1 MGDKVTTVETPEA
14 PLEED
19 PDEGVEGVE
28 IRQITIPETQQGSRL
43 DRSLA
48 EYWSDL
54 SRSRL
59 QRLIREGQ
67 VWLNGNPCLDKNR
80 TLQAGDQIEVRIPAA
95 TPLTLQPEWI
105 PLEILYEDA
114 DLIVINKPRDL
125 VVHPAP
131 GHSSGTLVH
140 ALLAHCPNLSGIN
153 GAQRP
158 GIVHRLDKDT
168 TGALVI
174 AKQDQAHQHLQA
186 QIQAKTARR
195 IYLGVVLGRPAQS
208 HGTLSAPIGRHPVD
222 RQKMAV
228 VEPPK
233 GRAAVT
239 HWQVL
244 ERLGNYS
251 LMQFELETGRT
262 HQIRVHAA
270 HLRLPIVGD
279 PLYTQSKSS
288 PVKLRGQA
296 LHAWKLSFVHPRSGQ
311 PMQFTAPLPE
321 EFERL
326 LRQLRSQAG

>member
-1 MGDKVTTVETPEA
+1 MFSKQQFAETGQMEGPR
-14 PLEED
+14 D
-19 PDEGVEGVE
+19 PVAA
-28 IRQITIPETQQGSRL
+28 IRQVRVTEKQQGLRL
-43 DRSLA
+43 DRGLA
-48 EYWSDL
+48 EQLPEL

-59 QRLIREGQ
+59 QQLIRQGQ
-67 VWLNGNPCLDKNR
+67 VWLNGRPCLDKDR
-80 TLQAGDQIEVRIPAA
+80 PLQAGDEIEVRIPPA
-95 TPLTLQPEWI
+95 TPTTLEPERI
-105 PLEILYEDA
+105 PLDILYEDE
-114 DLIVINKPRDL
+114 DLLVINKPRGL

-131 GHSSGTLVH
+131 GHASGTLVH
-140 ALLAHCPNLSGIN
+140 ALLAHCPRLSGIN
-153 GAQRP
+153 GELRP

-174 AKQDQAHQHLQA
+174 AKHDQAHQHLQA

-195 IYLGVVLGRPAQS
+195 IYLGVVFGRPAQS
-208 HGTLSAPIGRHPVD
+208 QGTISAPIGRHPVE

-228 VEPPK
+228 LPSGQ

-244 ERLGNYS
+244 ERLGNYT

-279 PLYTQSKSS
+279 PLYTQSKTS
-288 PVKLRGQA
+288 PVKLSGQA
-296 LHAWKLSFVHPRSGQ
+296 LHAWKLSFVHPRTGQ
-311 PMQFTAPLPE
+311 PLQFTAPLPE

>member
-1 MGDKVTTVETPEA
+1 MESHQDLPVEVRQVTVTEK
-14 PLEED
+14 
-19 PDEGVEGVE
+19 
-28 IRQITIPETQQGSRL
+28 QQGSRL
-43 DRSLA
+43 DRGLA
-48 EYWSDL
+48 EQLPDL

-59 QRLIREGQ
+59 QQLIRAGQ
-67 VWLNGNPCLDKNR
+67 VWLNGKPCLDKNR
-80 TLQAGDQIEVRIPAA
+80 ALQTGDRIEVRIPAV
-95 TPLTLQPEWI
+95 TPSRLEPERI
-105 PLEILYEDA
+105 PLDILYEDD
-114 DLIVINKPRDL
+114 DLIVLNKPRDL

-131 GHSSGTLVH
+131 GHPSGTLVH
-140 ALLAHCPNLSGIN
+140 ALLAHCPRLSGIN
-153 GAQRP
+153 GEQRP

-174 AKQDQAHQHLQA
+174 AKHDQAHQHLQA

-195 IYLGVVLGRPAQS
+195 LYLGVVFGRPAQS
-208 HGTLSAPIGRHPVD
+208 QGTVSAPIGRHPVD

-228 VEPPK
+228 LPPGQ

-244 ERLGNYS
+244 ERLGNYT

-279 PLYTQSKSS
+279 PLYTQSKTS
-288 PVKLRGQA
+288 PVKLSGQA
-296 LHAWKLSFVHPRSGQ
+296 LHAWKLSFIHPRSGQ
-311 PMQFTAPLPE
+311 PMHFTAPLPE

-326 LRQLRSQAG
+326 LRQLRSQVS

>member
-1 MGDKVTTVETPEA
+1 MVKEGNLGNNGMEGHKEA
-14 PLEED
+14 AAD
-19 PDEGVEGVE
+19 
-28 IRQITIPETQQGSRL
+28 IRQIRVTEKQQGLRL
-43 DRSLA
+43 DRGLA
-48 EYWSDL
+48 EQLPEL

-59 QRLIREGQ
+59 QQLIRQGQ
-67 VWLNGNPCLDKNR
+67 VWLNGQPCRDKDR
-80 TLQAGDQIEVRIPAA
+80 PLQAGDEVEVRIPPA
-95 TPLTLQPEWI
+95 TPTALQPEPI
-105 PLEILYEDA
+105 PLDILYEDD
-114 DLIVINKPRDL
+114 DLLVINKPRGL

-131 GHSSGTLVH
+131 GHASGTLVH
-140 ALLAHCPNLSGIN
+140 ALLDHCPHLSGIN
-153 GAQRP
+153 GELRP

-174 AKQDQAHQHLQA
+174 AKHDQAHQHLQA

-195 IYLGVVLGRPAQS
+195 IYLGVVFGRPAQS
-208 HGTLSAPIGRHPVD
+208 QGTVSAPIGRHPVD

-228 VEPPK
+228 LTPGQ
-233 GRAAVT
+233 GRVAVT

-244 ERLGNYS
+244 ERLGNYT

-279 PLYTQSKSS
+279 PLYTQSKTS
-288 PVKLRGQA
+288 PVKLSGQA
-296 LHAWKLSFVHPRSGQ
+296 LHAWKLSFVHPRTGQ
-311 PMQFTAPLPE
+311 PLQFTAPLPE

>member
-1 MGDKVTTVETPEA
+1 MFSKQQLAETGQMEGPR
-14 PLEED
+14 D
-19 PDEGVEGVE
+19 PVAA
-28 IRQITIPETQQGSRL
+28 IRQVRVTEKQQGLRL
-43 DRSLA
+43 DRGLA
-48 EYWSDL
+48 EQLPDL

-59 QRLIREGQ
+59 QQLIRQGQ
-67 VWLNGNPCLDKNR
+67 VWLNGQPCLDKNR
-80 TLQAGDQIEVRIPAA
+80 PLQAGDQIEVRIPPA
-95 TPLTLQPEWI
+95 TPTTLQPERI
-105 PLEILYEDA
+105 PLDILYEDD
-114 DLIVINKPRDL
+114 DLLVINKPRGL

-131 GHSSGTLVH
+131 GHTSGTLVH
-140 ALLAHCPNLSGIN
+140 ALLAHCPHLSGIN
-153 GAQRP
+153 GEQRP

-174 AKQDQAHQHLQA
+174 AKHDQAHQHLQA

-195 IYLGVVLGRPAQS
+195 IYLGVVFGRPAQS
-208 HGTLSAPIGRHPVD
+208 QGTISAPIGRHPVD

-228 VEPPK
+228 LPPGQ

-244 ERLGNYS
+244 ERLGNYT

-279 PLYTQSKSS
+279 PLYTQSKTS
-288 PVKLRGQA
+288 PVKLSGQA
-296 LHAWKLSFVHPRSGQ
+296 LHAWKLSFVHPRTGQ
-311 PMQFTAPLPE
+311 PLQVTAPLPE

>member
-1 MGDKVTTVETPEA
+1 MFSKQQLAETGQMEGPR
-14 PLEED
+14 D
-19 PDEGVEGVE
+19 PVAA
-28 IRQITIPETQQGSRL
+28 IRQVRVTEKQQGLRL
-43 DRSLA
+43 DRGLA
-48 EYWSDL
+48 EQLPEL

-59 QRLIREGQ
+59 QQLIRQGQ
-67 VWLNGNPCLDKNR
+67 VWLNGQPCLDKNR
-80 TLQAGDQIEVRIPAA
+80 PLQAGDQIEVRIPPA
-95 TPLTLQPEWI
+95 TPTTLQPERI
-105 PLEILYEDA
+105 PLDILYEDD
-114 DLIVINKPRDL
+114 DLLVINKPRGL

-131 GHSSGTLVH
+131 GHTSGTLVH
-140 ALLAHCPNLSGIN
+140 ALLAHCPHLSGIN
-153 GAQRP
+153 GELRP

-174 AKQDQAHQHLQA
+174 AKHDQAHQHLQA

-195 IYLGVVLGRPAQS
+195 IYLGVVFGRPAQS
-208 HGTLSAPIGRHPVD
+208 QGTISAPIGRHPVD

-228 VEPPK
+228 LPPGQ

-244 ERLGNYS
+244 ERLGNYT

-279 PLYTQSKSS
+279 PLYTQSKTS
-288 PVKLRGQA
+288 PVKLSGQA
-296 LHAWKLSFVHPRSGQ
+296 LHAWKLSFVHPRTGQ
-311 PMQFTAPLPE
+311 PLQVTAPLPE

-326 LRQLRSQAG
+326 LRQLRSQAR

>member
-1 MGDKVTTVETPEA
+1 MKKDSFRNRANRSGMESHQDLPVEVRQVTVTEK
-14 PLEED
+14 
-19 PDEGVEGVE
+19 
-28 IRQITIPETQQGSRL
+28 QQGSRL
-43 DRSLA
+43 DRGLA
-48 EYWSDL
+48 EQLPDL

-59 QRLIREGQ
+59 QQLIRAGQ
-67 VWLNGNPCLDKNR
+67 VWLNGKPCLDKNR
-80 TLQAGDQIEVRIPAA
+80 ALQTGDRIEVRIPAV
-95 TPLTLQPEWI
+95 TPSRLEPERI
-105 PLEILYEDA
+105 PLDILYEDD
-114 DLIVINKPRDL
+114 DLIVLNKPRDL

-131 GHSSGTLVH
+131 GHPSGTLVH
-140 ALLAHCPNLSGIN
+140 ALLAHCPRLSGIN
-153 GAQRP
+153 GEQRP

-174 AKQDQAHQHLQA
+174 AKHDQAHQHLQA

-195 IYLGVVLGRPAQS
+195 LYLGVVFGRPAQS
-208 HGTLSAPIGRHPVD
+208 QGTVSAPIGRHPVD

-228 VEPPK
+228 LPPGQ

-244 ERLGNYS
+244 ERLGNYT

-279 PLYTQSKSS
+279 PLYTQSKTS
-288 PVKLRGQA
+288 PVKLSGQA
-296 LHAWKLSFVHPRSGQ
+296 LHAWKLSFIHPRSGQ
-311 PMQFTAPLPE
+311 PMHFTAPLPE

-326 LRQLRSQAG
+326 LRQLRSQVS

>member
-1 MGDKVTTVETPEA
+1 
-14 PLEED
+14 
-19 PDEGVEGVE
+19 
-28 IRQITIPETQQGSRL
+28 
-43 DRSLA
+43 
-48 EYWSDL
+48 
-54 SRSRL
+54 
-59 QRLIREGQ
+59 
-67 VWLNGNPCLDKNR
+67 
-80 TLQAGDQIEVRIPAA
+80 
-95 TPLTLQPEWI
+95 LQPERI
-105 PLEILYEDA
+105 PLDILYEDE
-114 DLIVINKPRDL
+114 DLLVINKPRGL

-131 GHSSGTLVH
+131 GHASGTLVH
-140 ALLAHCPNLSGIN
+140 ALLAHCPRLSGIN
-153 GAQRP
+153 GEQRP

-174 AKQDQAHQHLQA
+174 AKHDQAHQHLQA

-195 IYLGVVLGRPAQS
+195 IYLGVVFGRPAQS
-208 HGTLSAPIGRHPVD
+208 QGTISAPIGRHPVD

-228 VEPPK
+228 LPPGQ

-244 ERLGNYS
+244 ERLGNYT

-279 PLYTQSKSS
+279 PLYTQSKTS
-288 PVKLRGQA
+288 PVKLSGQA
-296 LHAWKLSFVHPRSGQ
+296 LHAWKLSFVHPRTGQ
-311 PMQFTAPLPE
+311 PLQVTAPLPE

>member
-1 MGDKVTTVETPEA
+1 MEG
-14 PLEED
+14 LRD
-19 PDEGVEGVE
+19 PVAA
-28 IRQITIPETQQGSRL
+28 IRQVRVTEKQQGLRL
-43 DRSLA
+43 DRGLA
-48 EYWSDL
+48 EQLPDL

-59 QRLIREGQ
+59 QQLIRQGQ
-67 VWLNGNPCLDKNR
+67 VWLNGQPCLDKDR
-80 TLQAGDQIEVRIPAA
+80 PLQAGDQLEVRIPPA
-95 TPLTLQPEWI
+95 TPTSLQPEPI
-105 PLEILYEDA
+105 PLDILYEDE
-114 DLIVINKPRDL
+114 DLLVINKPRGL

-131 GHSSGTLVH
+131 GHASGTLVH
-140 ALLAHCPNLSGIN
+140 ALLAHCSHLSGIN
-153 GAQRP
+153 GELRP

-174 AKQDQAHQHLQA
+174 AKHDQAHQHLQA

-195 IYLGVVLGRPAQS
+195 IYLGVVFGRPAQS
-208 HGTLSAPIGRHPVD
+208 QGTISAPIGRHPVD

-228 VEPPK
+228 LPPGQ

-244 ERLGNYS
+244 ERLGNYT

-270 HLRLPIVGD
+270 HLHLPIVGD
-279 PLYTQSKSS
+279 PLYTQSKTS
-288 PVKLRGQA
+288 PVKLSGQA
-296 LHAWKLSFVHPRSGQ
+296 LHAWKLSFVHPRTGQ
-311 PMQFTAPLPE
+311 PLQVTAPLPE

>member
-1 MGDKVTTVETPEA
+1 MVKEGNLGNNGMEGHKEA
-14 PLEED
+14 AAD
-19 PDEGVEGVE
+19 
-28 IRQITIPETQQGSRL
+28 IRQIRVTEKQQGLRL
-43 DRSLA
+43 DRGLA
-48 EYWSDL
+48 EQLPEL

-59 QRLIREGQ
+59 QQLIRQGQ
-67 VWLNGNPCLDKNR
+67 VWLNGQPCRDKDR
-80 TLQAGDQIEVRIPAA
+80 PLQAGDEVEVRIPPA
-95 TPLTLQPEWI
+95 TPTALQPEPI
-105 PLEILYEDA
+105 PLDILYEDD
-114 DLIVINKPRDL
+114 DLLVINKPRGL

-131 GHSSGTLVH
+131 GHASGTLVH
-140 ALLAHCPNLSGIN
+140 ALLAHCPHLSGIN
-153 GAQRP
+153 GELRP

-174 AKQDQAHQHLQA
+174 AKHDQAHQHLQA

-195 IYLGVVLGRPAQS
+195 IYLGVVFGRPAQS
-208 HGTLSAPIGRHPVD
+208 QGTVSAPIGRHPVD

-228 VEPPK
+228 LTPGQ
-233 GRAAVT
+233 GRVAVT

-244 ERLGNYS
+244 ERLGNYT

-279 PLYTQSKSS
+279 PLYTQSKTS
-288 PVKLRGQA
+288 PVKLSGQA
-296 LHAWKLSFVHPRSGQ
+296 LHAWKLSFVHPRTGQ
-311 PMQFTAPLPE
+311 PLQFTAPLPE

>member
-1 MGDKVTTVETPEA
+1 DE
-14 PLEED
+14 PLEE
-19 PDEGVEGVE
+19 ELEKVEEGVE
-28 IRQITIPETQQGSRL
+28 IRRIRIPELQQGSRL
-43 DRSLA
+43 DRGLA
-48 EYWSDL
+48 ELLKDV

-59 QRLIREGQ
+59 QQLIRQGQ
-67 VWLNGNPCLDKNR
+67 VWLNGDPCLDKNR
-80 TLQAGDQIEVRIPAA
+80 ILQTGDRIEVRIPAP
-95 TPLTLQPEWI
+95 TPLTLQPERI
-105 PLEILYEDA
+105 PLDILYEDA
-114 DLIVINKPRDL
+114 DLIVLNKPRGL

-140 ALLAHCPNLSGIN
+140 ALLAHCPQLSGIN

-168 TGALVI
+168 TGVLVI

-195 IYLGVVLGRPAQS
+195 IYLGVVFGRPAHSQ
-208 HGTLSAPIGRHPVD
+208 GTLSAAIGRHPLD

-228 VEPPK
+228 VDPPR
-233 GRAAVT
+233 GRPAVT

-288 PVKLRGQA
+288 PVKLKGQA
-296 LHAWKLSFVHPRSGQ
+296 LHAWKLSFVHPRTGEL
-311 PMQFTAPLPE
+311 MQFTAPLPE